1 MVRYESCIQ
10 PDGSFR
16 SEIDLVACHE
26 TLKLLCNLLAHLPD
40 KALFFDDFLA
50 PLFELLRRVAIPSP
64 PLQPP
69 VSSLINCLVFSKLEN
84 AAEGQPRHADVFP
97 NHENNANVE
106 RLSKILS
113 LAAQSYGSED
123 LEKHGSPLVQL
134 LLKVAEIAPPQPKA
148 RLKSHVLPSD
158 EDRET
163 VLGEGN
169 SLSAILLR
177 AASSV
182 TSSKLR
188 YLIPSLFFE
197 LSDRDPRRLVH
208 NVGYGYG
215 SGFLVSLG
223 IQLSSNSSDFPASEE
238 GKDRFIYIQQS
249 KQILTVKSPELNIN
263 PISGQMLDKEPN
275 INHPEMTDEEKERE
289 AERLFVLFER

>member
-1 MVRYESCIQ
+1 M
-10 PDGSFR
+10 
-16 SEIDLVACHE
+16 VACDE

-40 KALFFDDFLA
+40 KASFFDDFLA
-50 PLFELLRRVAIPSP
+50 PLFELLKNVAIPSP

-84 AAEGQPRHADVFP
+84 AAEGQPCHAHVFP
-97 NHENNANVE
+97 SDENNANVD

-134 LLKVAEIAPPQPKA
+134 LLKVAEISPPQPKA
-148 RLKSHVLPSD
+148 RLKSHILPSD

-188 YLIPSLFFE
+188 YLIPALFFE

-223 IQLSSNSSDFPASEE
+223 IQLSSNSSDVPASEE
-238 GKDRFIYIQQS
+238 GKDRFIYIY
-249 KQILTVKSPELNIN
+249 TA
-263 PISGQMLDKEPN
+263 
-275 INHPEMTDEEKERE
+275 E
-289 AERLFVLFER
+289 ASRY